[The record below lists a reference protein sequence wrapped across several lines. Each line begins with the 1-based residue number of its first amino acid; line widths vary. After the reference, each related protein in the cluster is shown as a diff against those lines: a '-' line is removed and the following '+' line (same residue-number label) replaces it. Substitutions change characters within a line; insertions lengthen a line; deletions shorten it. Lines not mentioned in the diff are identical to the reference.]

1 MNVKQ
6 LKELINEF
14 PDDAEV
20 AIELSANSSETIITD
35 IKVAYS
41 SKDVT
46 VDSSKPENADQ
57 IYIYECEPD
66 DSREFDDQVRLGLPE
81 EFTDLCFEN
90 KVSPET
96 VLHGFI
102 ADLCEI
108 RNTIDNPR
116 ADKLSSNGSDERML
130 ANQYFERVGYSYL
143 NN

>member
-6 LKELINEF
+6 LKELISKF

-20 AIELSANSSETIITD
+20 AIELSSNGTEAVITD
-35 IKVAYS
+35 IKISYS
-41 SKDVT
+41 SKDLT
-46 VDSSKPENADQ
+46 VDSSNPANADQ
-57 IYIYECEPD
+57 IYIYESEPN
-66 DSREFDDQVRLGLPE
+66 DSREFDDQVRLGIPE
-81 EFTDLCFEN
+81 EFTDLCFDN

-130 ANQYFERVGYSYL
+130 ANQYFERVGYGQY
-143 NN
+143 

>member
-6 LKELINEF
+6 LKELINKF

-20 AIELSANSSETIITD
+20 AIELSSNGTEAVITD
-35 IKVAYS
+35 IKISYS
-41 SKDVT
+41 SKDLT
-46 VDSSKPENADQ
+46 VDSSNPANADQ
-57 IYIYECEPD
+57 IYIYESEPN

-81 EFTDLCFEN
+81 EFTDLCFDN

-108 RNTIDNPR
+108 HNTIDNPR

-130 ANQYFERVGYSYL
+130 ANQYFERVGYNYS
-143 NN
+143 